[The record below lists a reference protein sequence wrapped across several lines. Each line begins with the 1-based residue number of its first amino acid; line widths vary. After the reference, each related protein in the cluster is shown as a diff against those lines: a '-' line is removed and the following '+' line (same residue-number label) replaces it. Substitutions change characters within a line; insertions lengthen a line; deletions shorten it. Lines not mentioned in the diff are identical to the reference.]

1 MGNSHAWVV
10 RLRTHARSRSA
21 RHAGKISAHLAWM
34 HPNSTHSC
42 TPGRLGDLL
51 RHRQCFIDGDRATC
65 DAGGQ
70 RLAFDQFDDERANT
84 LALLET
90 IDGGDVRMVERSQ
103 DFGLALKTRQAIG
116 TSQTTRAGSSA
127 RRRASTAD
135 RERDTPRPFPRHQA
149 CRRSRTRRA
158 ACRPQASC
166 HSAIDARGTE
176 SAEFTASSSN

>member
-1 MGNSHAWVV
+1 
-10 RLRTHARSRSA
+10 
-21 RHAGKISAHLAWM
+21 M

-116 TSQTTRAGSSA
+116 IRRKRRGQDLQRTSR
-127 RRRASTAD
+127 
-135 RERDTPRPFPRHQA
+135 FN
-149 CRRSRTRRA
+149 RRSRARYTSPIPPA
-158 ACRPQASC
+158 PSVP
-166 HSAIDARGTE
+166 AISYPPSRVP
-176 SAEFTASSSN
+176 TASVMSFCHRCARNGIG